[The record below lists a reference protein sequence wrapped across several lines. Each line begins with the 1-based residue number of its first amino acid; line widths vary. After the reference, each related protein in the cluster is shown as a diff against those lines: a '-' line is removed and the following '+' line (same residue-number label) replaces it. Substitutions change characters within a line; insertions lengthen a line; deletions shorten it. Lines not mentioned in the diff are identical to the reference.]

1 MVVGIF
7 RTNICTQQDKN
18 TVIQA
23 IRTRFNIS
31 DCTIDTEDCDHVL
44 RVVNNQLSAREDD
57 IILFIRQ
64 MGFQCD
70 ILD

>member
-18 TVIQA
+18 AIIKA
-23 IRTRFNIS
+23 IRTQFDS
-31 DCTIDTEDCDHVL
+31 DCTIDMEDCDKVM
-44 RVVNNQLSAREDD
+44 RIVPGSSPVAEKD
-57 IILFIRQ
+57 IIQFIGN
-64 MGFQCD
+64 MGFRCE